1 MVNNF
6 FGVVFF
12 LAVKK
17 NILEGVQKNDFEGD
31 SFLFYFF
38 WRRSKKLLV
47 WESKLLLF
55 FLAVKFFI
63 EGVQKNGEGVPKL
76 KKMGRVFLFF
86 FLKGGGPM
94 RGLELIM

>member
-6 FGVVFF
+6 FWVVFF

-55 FLAVKFFI
+55 FLAVKFLLR
-63 EGVQKNGEGVPKL
+63 GS
-76 KKMGRVFLFF
+76 KKMG
-86 FLKGGGPM
+86 KGSPS
-94 RGLELIM
+94 